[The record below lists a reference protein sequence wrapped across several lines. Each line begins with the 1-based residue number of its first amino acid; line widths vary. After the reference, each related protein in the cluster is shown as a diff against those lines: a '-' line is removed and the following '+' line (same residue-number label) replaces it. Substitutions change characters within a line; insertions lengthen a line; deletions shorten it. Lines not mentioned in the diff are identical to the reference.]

1 VTAAHPGARYEAE
14 DLLWVRDALGT
25 SHVELDPWGNLTVSP
40 ATAPHEW
47 AVWALVRLLTL
58 GLEGTGASVHAG
70 WGWRVAGG
78 SGYLNVPDVLVLA
91 ADCTPTDDDGLT
103 VPPLL
108 VVEVASPT
116 TRANDRDRKADDYQ
130 RGLAEAYLLADL
142 PGLAPVEEPTIEV
155 RRPGQA
161 ATIHTAPTT
170 VGVGGRVLGL
180 DPAALVR
187 PGA

>member
-1 VTAAHPGARYEAE
+1 VTAAHPGVRYEAE

-47 AVWALVRLLTL
+47 AVWVIVRLLTL
-58 GLEGTGASVHAG
+58 GLEGTGASIHTG

-91 ADCTPTDDDGLT
+91 ADSIPTDEDGLS

-108 VVEVASPT
+108 VVEIASPT
-116 TRANDRDRKADDYQ
+116 TRANDRGRKADDYL
-130 RGLAEAYLLADL
+130 RGSAGLYLLADL
-142 PGLAPVEEPTIEV
+142 PGLAPVEVLTIEL
-155 RRPGQA
+155 RGASHQPRIQ
-161 ATIHTAPTT
+161 TAPTT
-170 VGVGGRVLGL
+170 IEVAGRPLVL

-187 PGA
+187 AHA